1 MFCFIEDNKVISGIV
16 KTITEPDWKTRAH
29 GVLCW
34 TEKYMY
40 G

>member
-16 KTITEPDWKTRAH
+16 KTITEPDWETRAH
-29 GVLCW
+29 GLQCW
-34 TEKYMY
+34 TEKY